1 MLELFAYTI
10 GLFALLFLIKWFF
23 QAIVFVGLVIAKS
36 IIIICII
43 FSTLYF
49 LEKYVEEIDY
59 EDKDTLK
66 SIIGSIYSESLQL
79 E

>member
-10 GLFALLFLIKWFF
+10 GLFALLFLMKWFL
-23 QAIVFVGLVIAKS
+23 QAIVFAGLVVAKS

-49 LEKYVEEIDY
+49 LEKYDIF
-59 EDKDTLK
+59 TLYF
-66 SIIGSIYSESLQL
+66 S
-79 E
+79 

>member
-23 QAIVFVGLVIAKS
+23 QAIVFAGLFIAKS

-43 FSTLYF
+43 FSILYF
-49 LEKYVEEIDY
+49 LEKYDIF
-59 EDKDTLK
+59 TLYF
-66 SIIGSIYSESLQL
+66 S
-79 E
+79 